1 MRSFNWSMVYR
12 TAVMIGLLLSCLSG
26 ASEAQ
31 TQKLKADEIIAK
43 HLEAIGGTET
53 LQSVSSRV
61 STGKVVVTFR
71 EPGTGQLGGRVVI
84 ASEGPKHMMAMA
96 FDNATNYPH
105 ERIGFDGKDVS
116 GGYVHPGSRSSLGDF
131 LLTNQAILK
140 QGLFGGELSQ
150 SWLLLNPNRKVKVEA
165 GGMKKI
171 GDRQAYQL
179 KCYPSGSDLKISMY
193 FDAETFHHVRT
204 EYERSVI
211 AQMGGTP
218 ETSANQSETRY
229 KLVEEFSDFKKEG
242 GLTLP
247 HAYRINLEITTGRAG
262 SVKAQW
268 DLSLSDFKF
277 NQQLQPGSFD
287 VDGLD

>member
-1 MRSFNWSMVYR
+1 MVYR
-12 TAVMIGLLLSCLSG
+12 TAVMISLLSCLPG
-26 ASEAQ
+26 ASNAQ
-31 TQKLKADEIIAK
+31 AQKLKADEIIAK

-53 LQSVSSRV
+53 LKSVSSRV
-61 STGKVVVTFR
+61 STGTAVVTFK
-71 EPGTGQLGGRVVI
+71 EPGTGQLGGRVVL
-84 ASEGPKHMMAMA
+84 ASEGAKNMMAMA

-105 ERIGFDGKDVS
+105 ERIAFDGKDVS

-140 QGLFGGELSQ
+140 QGLWGGELSQ

-171 GDRQAYQL
+171 GDRQAYLL

-211 AQMGGTP
+211 AQMGTTP

-229 KLVEEFSDFKKEG
+229 KLVEDFSDFKKEG

-247 HAYRINLEITTGRAG
+247 HAYKIYFEITTGSRGA
-262 SVKAQW
+262 VKAQW
-268 DLSLSDFKF
+268 DLTLSDFKF
-277 NQQLQPGSFD
+277 NQRIEPGSFD

>member
-1 MRSFNWSMVYR
+1 MKSFNWSMVYR
-12 TAVMIGLLLSCLSG
+12 TAVMIGLLLFLCG
-26 ASEAQ
+26 ASQAQ
-31 TQKLKADEIIAK
+31 AQKLKADEIIAK

-53 LQSVSSRV
+53 LQSISSRV
-61 STGKVVVTFR
+61 STGSVVVTFR
-71 EPGTGQLGGRVVI
+71 EPGTGQLGGRVVL

-140 QGLFGGELSQ
+140 QGLWGGELSQ
-150 SWLLLNPNRKVKVEA
+150 SWLLLNPNRKVKVET

-179 KCYPSGSDLKISMY
+179 NCYPSGSDLKISMY
-193 FDAETFHHVRT
+193 FDAETFHHLRT

-247 HAYRINLEITTGRAG
+247 HFYKINLEITTGRAG
-262 SVKAQW
+262 AVKAQW
-268 DLSLSDFKF
+268 DLTISDIQF
-277 NQQLQPGSFD
+277 NQKIQPGSFD
-287 VDGLD
+287 VDGE

>member
-1 MRSFNWSMVYR
+1 MKSFNRSMVYR
-12 TAVMIGLLLSCLSG
+12 TAAMILLLVSCLSS
-26 ASEAQ
+26 ARAQ
-31 TQKLKADEIIAK
+31 AQKLKADEIIAR
-43 HLEAIGGTET
+43 HLEAMGGTET
-53 LQSVSSRV
+53 LQSVSSRI
-61 STGKVVVTFR
+61 SRGTAMVTFR
-71 EPGTGQLGGRVVI
+71 EPGTGQLGGNVVL

-96 FDNATNYPH
+96 FNNATNYPH
-105 ERIGFDGKDVS
+105 ERIAFDGKDVS

-131 LLTNQAILK
+131 LLTNQSILK
-140 QGLFGGELSQ
+140 QGIFGGELSQ
-150 SWLLLNPNRKVKVEA
+150 SWLLLNPNRKVKIET

-171 GDRQAYQL
+171 GDRQAYVL

-211 AQMGGTP
+211 AQMGFTP

-262 SVKAQW
+262 AVKAQW
-268 DLSLSDFKF
+268 DLSLSEFKF
-277 NQQLQPGSFD
+277 NQHLEPGSFD
-287 VDGLD
+287 VDGFE

>member
-1 MRSFNWSMVYR
+1 MKSFNWSTVYR
-12 TAVMIGLLLSCLSG
+12 TAVMILLLVFCLSG
-26 ASEAQ
+26 AEEAQ
-31 TQKLKADEIIAK
+31 AQKLKAEEIIAR

-53 LQSVSSRV
+53 LQSVSTRV
-61 STGKVVVTFR
+61 STGTVVVTFK
-71 EPGTGQLGGRVVI
+71 EPGTGQLGGRVVL
-84 ASEGPKHMMAMA
+84 ASEGPKHMIAMA

-105 ERIGFDGKDVS
+105 ERIGYDGKDVS
-116 GGYVHPGSRSSLGDF
+116 GGFVHPGSRSSLGDF

-140 QGLFGGELSQ
+140 QGLWGGELSQ

-211 AQMGGTP
+211 AQMGATP

-247 HAYRINLEITTGRAG
+247 HAYRINLEITTTRAG
-262 SVKAQW
+262 AVKAQW

-277 NQQLQPGSFD
+277 NQHLEPGSFD
-287 VDGLD
+287 VDGE

>member
-1 MRSFNWSMVYR
+1 MKTVTWSPIRLML
-12 TAVMIGLLLSCLSG
+12 ILLLLTGLSV

-31 TQKLKADEIIAK
+31 AQKLKTEEIIAK
-43 HLEAIGGTET
+43 NVEAIGGAET
-53 LQSVSSRV
+53 LQSVSTRISQG
-61 STGKVVVTFR
+61 SVVVTFK
-71 EPGTGQLGGRVVI
+71 EPGTGQLGGRVVL

-96 FDNATNYPH
+96 FENATNYPH
-105 ERIGFDGKDVS
+105 ERIGFDGKDVT

-140 QGLFGGELSQ
+140 QGIWGGELSQ
-150 SWLLLNPNRKVKVEA
+150 SWLLLNPNRKVKLET

-171 GDRQAYQL
+171 GERQMYVL
-179 KCYPSGSDLKISMY
+179 KCYPSGSDLKISIY

-211 AQMGGTP
+211 AQMGSTP

-247 HAYRINLEITTGRAG
+247 HAYKINLEITTGTRGA
-262 SVKAQW
+262 VKAQW
-268 DLSLSDFKF
+268 EVNLSDIKF
-277 NQQLQPGSFD
+277 NQKIEPGSFD
-287 VDGLD
+287 VDG

>member
-1 MRSFNWSMVYR
+1 MKSLNWSTVNR
-12 TAVMIGLLLSCLSG
+12 TAVMILLLLSCLSG
-26 ASEAQ
+26 AREAQ
-31 TQKLKADEIIAK
+31 AQKLKAEEIIAK
-43 HLEAIGGTET
+43 NLEAIGGTET

-61 STGKVVVTFR
+61 STGTAVVTFR
-71 EPGTGQLGGRVVI
+71 EPGTGQLGGRVVL
-84 ASEGPKHMMAMA
+84 ASEGPMHMMAMA

-105 ERIGFDGKDVS
+105 ERIAYDGKEVS

-140 QGLFGGELSQ
+140 QGIWGGELSQ
-150 SWLLLNPNRKVKVEA
+150 AWLLLNPNRKVKIEA

-171 GDRQAYQL
+171 GERQTYQL
-179 KCYPSGSDLKISMY
+179 KCYPTNSDLKISMY

-247 HAYRINLEITTGRAG
+247 HAYKINLEITTGRAG
-262 SVKAQW
+262 AVKAQW
-268 DLSLSDFKF
+268 DLTLSDFKF
-277 NQQLQPGSFD
+277 NQRLEPTSFD

>member
-1 MRSFNWSMVYR
+1 MKSFKWSTFYR
-12 TAVMIGLLLSCLSG
+12 VAATLLLLSSLSG
-26 ASEAQ
+26 AREAQ
-31 TQKLKADEIIAK
+31 AQKLKAEEIIAK
-43 HLEAIGGTET
+43 NLEAIGGAET
-53 LQSVSSRV
+53 LQSVSTRV
-61 STGKVVVTFR
+61 STGTVVVTFK
-71 EPGTGQLGGRVVI
+71 EPGTGQLGGRVVL
-84 ASEGPKHMMAMA
+84 ASEGPKNMVAMA

-131 LLTNQAILK
+131 LLTNQVILK

-150 SWLLLNPNRKVKVEA
+150 AWVLLNPNRKVKLEA
-165 GGMKKI
+165 SGTKKI
-171 GDRQAYQL
+171 GDRTMYVL

-229 KLVEEFSDFKKEG
+229 KLVEEFADFKKEG

-247 HAYRINLEITTGRAG
+247 HAYKINLEITTPRSGAVR
-262 SVKAQW
+262 AQW
-268 DLSLSDFKF
+268 ELSLSEFKF
-277 NQQLQPGSFD
+277 NQRLEPASFD
-287 VDGLD
+287 VDGMD

>member
-1 MRSFNWSMVYR
+1 MKTFTWSTIRMM
-12 TAVMIGLLLSCLSG
+12 VMILLLSCLS
-26 ASEAQ
+26 ATSETQA
-31 TQKLKADEIIAK
+31 QKLKTEEIIAK
-43 HLEAIGGTET
+43 NLEAIGGAET
-53 LQSVSSRV
+53 LQSVATRISQG
-61 STGKVVVTFR
+61 TVVVTFK
-71 EPGTGQLGGRVVI
+71 EPGTGQLGGRVVL
-84 ASEGPKHMMAMA
+84 ASEGPKSMMAMA

-105 ERIGFDGKDVS
+105 ERIAFDGKDVS

-131 LLTNQAILK
+131 LLTHQAILK
-140 QGLFGGELSQ
+140 QGIWGGELSQ
-150 SWLLLNPNRKVKVEA
+150 AWLLLNPNRKVKVEA

-211 AQMGGTP
+211 AQMGSTP
-218 ETSANQSETRY
+218 ESSANQSETRY

-247 HAYRINLEITTGRAG
+247 HAYKINLEITTGRAG
-262 SVKAQW
+262 AVKAQW
-268 DLSLSDFKF
+268 ELILSEFKF
-277 NQQLQPGSFD
+277 NQHLEPGSFD
-287 VDGLD
+287 VGG

>member
-1 MRSFNWSMVYR
+1 MKFFNRSMVYR
-12 TAVMIGLLLSCLSG
+12 TAAMILLLVSCLCG
-26 ASEAQ
+26 ASKAQ
-31 TQKLKADEIIAK
+31 TQKLKAEEIIAK

-53 LQSVSSRV
+53 LQSISTRV
-61 STGKVVVTFR
+61 STGTAVVTFR
-71 EPGTGQLGGRVVI
+71 EPGTGQLGGRVVL
-84 ASEGPKHMMAMA
+84 ASEGPKNMMAMA

-105 ERIGFDGKDVS
+105 ERIAYDGKDVS

-140 QGLFGGELSQ
+140 QGIWGGELSQ
-150 SWLLLNPNRKVKVEA
+150 SWLLLNPNRKIKIEA
-165 GGMKKI
+165 GGIKKI

-247 HAYRINLEITTGRAG
+247 HAYKINLEITTARAG

-277 NQQLQPGSFD
+277 NQHFEPGSFD
-287 VDGLD
+287 VDGFE

>member
-1 MRSFNWSMVYR
+1 MKTVTWSPIRLML
-12 TAVMIGLLLSCLSG
+12 ILLLLTGLSV

-31 TQKLKADEIIAK
+31 AQKLKTEEIIAK
-43 HLEAIGGTET
+43 NVEAIGGAET
-53 LQSVSSRV
+53 LQSVSTRISQG
-61 STGKVVVTFR
+61 SVVVTFK
-71 EPGTGQLGGRVVI
+71 EPGTGQLGGRVVL

-96 FDNATNYPH
+96 FENATNYPH
-105 ERIGFDGKDVS
+105 ERIGFDGKDVT

-140 QGLFGGELSQ
+140 QGIWGGELSQ
-150 SWLLLNPNRKVKVEA
+150 SWLLLNPNRKVKLET

-171 GDRQAYQL
+171 GERQMYVL
-179 KCYPSGSDLKISMY
+179 KCYPSGSDLKISIY

-211 AQMGGTP
+211 AQMGSTP

-247 HAYRINLEITTGRAG
+247 HAYKINLEITTGTRGA
-262 SVKAQW
+262 VKAQW
-268 DLSLSDFKF
+268 EVTLSDIKF
-277 NQQLQPGSFD
+277 NQKIEPGSFD
-287 VDGLD
+287 VDG

>member
-1 MRSFNWSMVYR
+1 MKPFTWSMTYR
-12 TAVMIGLLLSCLSG
+12 MVVMSLLLACLS
-26 ASEAQ
+26 AATEAQ
-31 TQKLKADEIIAK
+31 TQKLKAEEIIAK
-43 HLEAIGGTET
+43 HLEAIGGAET
-53 LQSVSSRV
+53 LQSISTRV
-61 STGKVVVTFR
+61 SQGTVVVTFK
-71 EPGTGQLGGRVVI
+71 EPGTGQLGGRVVL
-84 ASEGPKHMMAMA
+84 ASEGPKNMMAMA

-105 ERIGFDGKDVS
+105 ERIAYDGKDVS

-131 LLTNQAILK
+131 LLTHQAILK
-140 QGLFGGELSQ
+140 QGIWGGELSQ
-150 SWLLLNPNRKVKVEA
+150 AWMLLNPNRKVKVEA

-193 FDAETFHHVRT
+193 FDAETFHHIRT

-229 KLVEEFSDFKKEG
+229 KLIEEFSDFKKEG

-247 HAYRINLEITTGRAG
+247 HAYKINLEITSGRAG
-262 SVKAQW
+262 AVKAQW
-268 DLSLSDFKF
+268 ELVLSEFKF
-277 NQQLQPGSFD
+277 NQHLEPGSFD
-287 VDGLD
+287 VGG